1 MLSNPVTGAS
11 PATRST
17 AAILAVVVLVAVNLR
32 LALSSLPAVATL
44 IQDETGWSDAFI
56 GALTTVP
63 VLGMG
68 VFALGVPRLAG
79 RIGRRSAVSLALV
92 AMAAGL
98 TLRLAGAVAVTLLLS
113 AMLAGLSIAILGGLV
128 PGIVRERLSNSMGL
142 ATSLWTAAMMGGA
155 ALGAALTLP
164 LSDLTG
170 GWNRALAFWALPAV
184 AALVAWRW
192 LERDQQARVATVTI
206 VRVRDLPRRDSTA
219 WALTAFMIV
228 NSVVFY
234 SMLAWT
240 ALSYAERGYTPETA
254 GLFFGIF
261 TGSGIIAALTLPAWS
276 HRTQRRRTQ
285 VPATVVGCSA
295 SLGAIAL
302 VPTFAPPLILVALS
316 FTLSGGFAMSL
327 GLLSEY
333 AADAAGSARLTAMA
347 FTITYTSAAFSPFV
361 MGAIMDAVDSW
372 TLVFSL
378 LAGITL
384 LQLPAV
390 FFLRRGRLV
399 H

>member
-1 MLSNPVTGAS
+1 MTGAA

-128 PGIVRERLSNSMGL
+128 PGIVRERLSHSMGL

-184 AALVAWRW
+184 AALAAWLW
-192 LERDQQARVATVTI
+192 LEREQPGRVTTVAI
-206 VRVRDLPRRDSTA
+206 VRLRDLPWRDSTA
-219 WALTAFMIV
+219 WALTAFMSV

-240 ALSYAERGYTPETA
+240 APSYAERGYTPETA

-276 HRTQRRRTQ
+276 HRTQRRRTLCT
-285 VPATVVGCSA
+285 ATVVGCSA
-295 SLGAIAL
+295 SLVAIAL
-302 VPTFAPPLILVALS
+302 VPTFAPPLILLALS

-399 H
+399 S

>member
-1 MLSNPVTGAS
+1 MPSNPVTGAA

-184 AALVAWRW
+184 AALVAWLW

-206 VRVRDLPRRDSTA
+206 VRV
-219 WALTAFMIV
+219 
-228 NSVVFY
+228 
-234 SMLAWT
+234 
-240 ALSYAERGYTPETA
+240 
-254 GLFFGIF
+254 
-261 TGSGIIAALTLPAWS
+261 
-276 HRTQRRRTQ
+276 
-285 VPATVVGCSA
+285 
-295 SLGAIAL
+295 
-302 VPTFAPPLILVALS
+302 
-316 FTLSGGFAMSL
+316 
-327 GLLSEY
+327 
-333 AADAAGSARLTAMA
+333 AGSAVARFDRVGVDRVHERELGRLLQH
-347 FTITYTSAAFSPFV
+347 V
-361 MGAIMDAVDSW
+361 GVDS
-372 TLVFSL
+372 LV
-378 LAGITL
+378 
-384 LQLPAV
+384 
-390 FFLRRGRLV
+390 LR
-399 H
+399 

>member
-1 MLSNPVTGAS
+1 VPSNPLTSAA
-11 PATRST
+11 PTTRSA

-32 LALSSLPAVATL
+32 FALSSLPAVATL
-44 IQDETGWSDAFI
+44 IQGETGWSDAFI

-68 VFALGVPRLAG
+68 VFALGVPRLAAH
-79 RIGRRSAVSLALV
+79 IGQRRAVSLALV
-92 AMAAGL
+92 VMAAGL
-98 TLRLAGAVAVTLLLS
+98 SLRLVGAVAATLLLS

-128 PGIVRERLSNSMGL
+128 PGIVRERLSHSMGL
-142 ATSLWTAAMMGGA
+142 ATSVWTAAMFGGA

-164 LSDLTG
+164 LSDLMG
-170 GWNRALAFWALPAV
+170 GWNRALAFWALPAI
-184 AALVAWRW
+184 AALAAWLW
-192 LERDQQARVATVTI
+192 LERDQPTRAATVTV
-206 VRVRDLPRRDSTA
+206 VRLRDLPWRDSTA
-219 WALTAFMIV
+219 WALTAFMSV

-240 ALSYAERGYTPETA
+240 APSYAERGYTPETA

-276 HRTQRRRTQ
+276 HRSKRRRTLFT
-285 VPATVVGCSA
+285 ATVVGCSA
-295 SLGAIAL
+295 SLVAIAL
-302 VPTFAPPLILVALS
+302 VPTFAPPLILVFLA

-333 AADAAGSARLTAMA
+333 ATDAAGSARLTAMA
-347 FTITYTSAAFSPFV
+347 FTITHTLSAFSPFV
-361 MGAIMDAVDSW
+361 MGAIMDAVNSW

-390 FFLRRGRLV
+390 FFLRRGHLV